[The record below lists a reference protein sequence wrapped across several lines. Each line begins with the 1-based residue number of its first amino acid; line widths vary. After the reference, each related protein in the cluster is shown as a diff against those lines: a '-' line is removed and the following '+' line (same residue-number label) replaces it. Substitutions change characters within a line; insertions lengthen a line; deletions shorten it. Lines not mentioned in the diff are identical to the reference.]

1 MVESCMIKW
10 MYKFGDLSP
19 DFSID
24 AVSGLATTSFILS
37 VFEVLANG
45 SDCFGSLIDLFVIV
59 LSWHRIL
66 FIIYLLFFINIY
78 HSKLFILID
87 VDICKA
93 DKAYD

>member
-1 MVESCMIKW
+1 
-10 MYKFGDLSP
+10 MYKFGDLSS
-19 DFSID
+19 DFGID
-24 AVSGLATTSFILS
+24 AVSGLATTSFVLS

-87 VDICKA
+87 VDISKA
-93 DKAYD
+93 DQAYDLPFFVF